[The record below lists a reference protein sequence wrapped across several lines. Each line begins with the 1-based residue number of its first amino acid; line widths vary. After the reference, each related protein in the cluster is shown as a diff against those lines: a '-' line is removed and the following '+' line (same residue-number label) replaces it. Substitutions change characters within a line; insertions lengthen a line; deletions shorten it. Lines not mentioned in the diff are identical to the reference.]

1 MCAREGDLVSLWT
14 HAGSRE
20 EMYQDVFVSYMCK
33 KCFFSFVIS
42 FSQQT
47 LLRMMTRAGIRLSRR
62 TALPLRRSSWGCGQP
77 WASRGALRLGPL
89 DVQVQQLQLAPVEA
103 GQVRLEA
110 AVSNQLVQGHH
121 AEDRRLAHAR
131 LHVVISLQYKSD
143 KSE

>member
-33 KCFFSFVIS
+33 KVFSFVIS

-62 TALPLRRSSWGCGQP
+62 TACSLRRSSWGCGQP
-77 WASRGALRLGPL
+77 WASRGALRLGSL

-121 AEDRRLAHAR
+121 AEHRRLAHAR
-131 LHVVISLQYKSD
+131 LHVVISLQ
-143 KSE
+143 